1 MNFIKKDE
9 SKLDDRIED
18 FFLDII
24 GCCDSEQIEN
34 FKQLVKDIAN
44 PKL

>member
-1 MNFIKKDE
+1 MEDLENKSE
-9 SKLDDRIED
+9 LDNRIED

>member
-1 MNFIKKDE
+1 MKDLE
-9 SKLDDRIED
+9 NKSELDNRIED